1 MIAKLLFIPIFIAS
15 VMSYGQVKKKVG
27 DFSVEFPSS
36 PTYSVTPEFST
47 YTLNTGNTILMTQ
60 VKSVDIPEYKE
71 IMKKANPKE
80 REFLQEK
87 FYTAFID
94 GFSKVGGFTVM
105 DVQDTYIGGYKGK
118 RMYSQLYD
126 KLEGFTFVTLTESAC
141 VAFQVFFLND
151 SAEAYKEVNMFLNSI
166 KPN

>member
-1 MIAKLLFIPIFIAS
+1 MIAKLLFIPMFITS

-36 PTYSVTPEFST
+36 PTYSVTPELSS

-60 VKSVDIPEYKE
+60 VKRVDMLEYKE

-87 FYTAFID
+87 FYKGFIG
-94 GFSKVGGFTVM
+94 GFSKTSGLTVI
-105 DVQDTYIGGYKGK
+105 DVQDTYVGGYKGK
-118 RMYSQLYD
+118 RIDSLLYG

-151 SAEAYKEVNMFLNSI
+151 SAAANKEVTMFLSSI